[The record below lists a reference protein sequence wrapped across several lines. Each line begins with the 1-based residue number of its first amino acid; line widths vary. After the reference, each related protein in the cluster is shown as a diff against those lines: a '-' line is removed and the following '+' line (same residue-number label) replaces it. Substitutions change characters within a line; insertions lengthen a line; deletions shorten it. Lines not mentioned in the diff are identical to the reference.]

1 MSGECCL
8 SSNQVRPTRPA
19 GSHPNFQISNQA
31 TRRNPKQPCTA
42 GMSGSPLTA
51 MRVRDLSLRLVAI
64 RPRHHFHA
72 REAFPQNALMEKR
85 KLHFMSL
92 NLSYSF
98 TSKFHKFQPVPQD
111 RGSLDIHRRVKHPV
125 PKSLFRGVVETK
137 LVFFI
142 IWNLWKK
149 KSRRVFN
156 SKNLQSH
163 NVFSIIKEEVLL
175 RSIACDQP
183 AVE

>member
-19 GSHPNFQISNQA
+19 GSHPNFQSGHSSEPETALHGGHVWFAADRYARQGLVTQA
-31 TRRNPKQPCTA
+31 CRHPAKIPFPCP
-42 GMSGSPLTA
+42 GSFPSECFNLSSGL
-51 MRVRDLSLRLVAI
+51 
-64 RPRHHFHA
+64 
-72 REAFPQNALMEKR
+72 EKR

-142 IWNLWKK
+142 TI
-149 KSRRVFN
+149 SEAFRSSSIYVYPFGTYGRRRVGA
-156 SKNLQSH
+156 SSTQKTCNLIM
-163 NVFSIIKEEVLL
+163 FSVL
-175 RSIACDQP
+175 
-183 AVE
+183 

>member
-1 MSGECCL
+1 MSGEWG
-8 SSNQVRPTRPA
+8 VI
-19 GSHPNFQISNQA
+19 QISNQA

-64 RPRHHFHA
+64 RPRYLFHA

-111 RGSLDIHRRVKHPV
+111 RDSLDIHHMVKHPV

-137 LVFFI
+137 FVFFVTI
-142 IWNLWKK
+142 SEAFRSSSIYVYPFGTYGR
-149 KSRRVFN
+149 RRVGA
-156 SKNLQSH
+156 SSTQKTCNLIM
-163 NVFSIIKEEVLL
+163 FSVL
-175 RSIACDQP
+175 
-183 AVE
+183 